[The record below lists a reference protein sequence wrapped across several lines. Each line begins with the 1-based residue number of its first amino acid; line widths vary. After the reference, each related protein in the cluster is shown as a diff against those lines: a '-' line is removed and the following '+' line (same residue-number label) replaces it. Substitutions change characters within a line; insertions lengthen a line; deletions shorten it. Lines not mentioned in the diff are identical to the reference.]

1 MHVRLHLIIRPVSKV
16 FLDHRSSPFRQA
28 PMRRNN
34 LNMDTRLLHILVEP
48 VRALRPMEHVL
59 LDAVD
64 AAAIRWGL
72 FHAGFRLGGGAKGIF
87 VD

>member
-1 MHVRLHLIIRPVSKV
+1 
-16 FLDHRSSPFRQA
+16 
-28 PMRRNN
+28 
-34 LNMDTRLLHILVEP
+34 
-48 VRALRPMEHVL
+48 MEHVL